1 MSWRRREESTPHEA
15 EICRFVNSTPPLRF
29 LCDLVNVLERRKTL
43 AESSAFTKRGLTCR
57 HSFLSPCGLEST
69 WAHQLPV
76 TCKVSS
82 VEIKCEVANGD
93 FLGFE
98 LELVC
103 FSHGVPLYGAK
114 TSRLP

>member
-1 MSWRRREESTPHEA
+1 MCWKDAKRLQNRVLPS
-15 EICRFVNSTPPLRF
+15 
-29 LCDLVNVLERRKTL
+29 NV
-43 AESSAFTKRGLTCR
+43 GLFAAIL
-57 HSFLSPCGLEST
+57 FLSPCGLEST

-114 TSRLP
+114 TSWLP